1 MLPLLIA
8 LVLVAVVAAYFLF
21 ANKQGVVPK
30 LDDGGDDEGNEPAPK
45 LPAKSTP
52 PADDAGKGP
61 PKSERRPRRDGAEP
75 APPSKSTPKAEPK
88 AEAKTPASK
97 AEPKAE
103 AKTPASKAEPKAEAK
118 TPAKV
123 VPEPVRDDTAAPS
136 SEVPGSIVV
145 PRSIRTVVE
154 SEAAEPEIVDVPMT
168 SIRPPP
174 APSKANRATKPT
186 RPKDVEGLRRGLAK
200 ARAEEGFFG
209 RLKALFVGK
218 KEIDPRI
225 VDQLEEVLLTSD
237 VGVATTER
245 VLAHVRERLGRKE
258 LSDEG
263 KVWEAVGD
271 QMRDILSIGGG
282 GIALVAKPT
291 VVLVVGVNGV
301 GKTTTIGKLAT
312 RLKGEGKTV
321 VLAAGDTFRAAA
333 ADQLGIW
340 GKRIGCEVVRGKEGA
355 SSGSVIFDAVQKAK
369 ASGADVVL
377 ADTAGRLHTKA
388 NLMDEIAKVARSLG
402 KAMDGAPHETL
413 LVLDATTGQ
422 NAIQQ
427 TALFKEAL
435 PLSGLVLTKMD
446 GTAKGGVILGVCAEH
461 QVPVRYVGI
470 GERADDLRD
479 FSADEFVEALLG
491 DGGR

>member
-52 PADDAGKGP
+52 PADEAGKAP

-75 APPSKSTPKAEPK
+75 APPSKSEAKAETKPAPKAEPK
-88 AEAKTPASK
+88 AEAKPPASK
-97 AEPKAE
+97 AEPKVD
-103 AKTPASKAEPKAEAK
+103 AKPAAKIATEPTPANEES
-118 TPAKV
+118 
-123 VPEPVRDDTAAPS
+123 AAPS
-136 SEVPGSIVV
+136 SELPGSIVV
-145 PRSIRTVVE
+145 PRSIRTVAE
-154 SEAAEPEIVDVPMT
+154 SEGAEPELVDVPMT

-174 APSKANRATKPT
+174 APSKPGRAAKPT

-245 VLAHVRERLGRKE
+245 VLADVRERLGRKE

-312 RLKGEGKTV
+312 RLKSEGKTV

-333 ADQLGIW
+333 ADQLAIW